1 MIRGGGGDAALMER
15 RVEEGSGPS
24 NYFIN
29 TSKQAATQS
38 PGHLRSRQRGRRL
51 IVMSRTVPKWPLPS
65 RMPKI
70 IHRFPSP
77 KSKAAT
83 PSPGRFRPRQRGC
96 QLIVMSLGGGIK
108 RNSQNRPH
116 GAKMAPVAHPPERLK
131 YFDSP
136 LLKAKPPH
144 HPPAIPAQ
152 TPPPYV

>member
-1 MIRGGGGDAALMER
+1 MTNFITITLFYKCVKASRHATPWPFTPAPTWSPVDCDVVGRWHQAEQSKSSAWCQN
-15 RVEEGSGPS
+15 GPC
-24 NYFIN
+24 Y
-29 TSKQAATQS
+29 
-38 PGHLRSRQRGRRL
+38 
-51 IVMSRTVPKWPLPS
+51 LPP

-70 IHRFPSP
+70 HRFPPP
-77 KSKAAT
+77 KSEAAT
-83 PSPGRFRPRQRGC
+83 PSPGRFRPRQRGR
-96 QLIVMSLGGGIK
+96 QLIVMSLGGGIR

-136 LLKAKPPH
+136 LLKAKPPR